1 MANLCSFQMEIRGS
15 IEGILKFFNA
25 LTQEGDVWMGRGAD
39 ATLYLDEKNE
49 SASIDGCCKWSIQSA
64 LIDDAMSM
72 DHQKKTG
79 KGYWSWDKESQKRD
93 YITLFEACKKY
104 HVNME
109 VYSEECG
116 CEFQEHYK
124 YENGYE
130 LEDCVDYSE
139 EYDEET
145 DEYIST
151 GGYESW
157 DFDLKPVA

>member
-1 MANLCSFQMEIRGS
+1 MANLCSFSMQIKGS
-15 IEGILKFFNA
+15 KDGIKRFYEA
-25 LTQEGDVWMGRGAD
+25 MTQEKDVWMGRGAD
-39 ATLYLDEKNE
+39 CYIEFEDDNT
-49 SASIDGCCKWSIQSA
+49 ASINGSCKWSIQSA
-64 LIDDAMSM
+64 LIDNAMSM
-72 DHQKKTG
+72 DYQKKTG
-79 KGYWSWDKESQKRD
+79 EGYWSWDEESQKRD

-109 VYSEECG
+109 VYSEEPG

-124 YENGYE
+124 YENGCE

-151 GGYESW
+151 GGYGSW
-157 DFDLKPVA
+157 DFDLAPVN